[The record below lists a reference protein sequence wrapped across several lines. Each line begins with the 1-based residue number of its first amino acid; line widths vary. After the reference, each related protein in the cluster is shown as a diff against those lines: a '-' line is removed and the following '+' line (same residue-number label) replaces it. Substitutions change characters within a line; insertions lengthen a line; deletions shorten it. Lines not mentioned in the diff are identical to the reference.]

1 MTFFA
6 GNGVNL
12 GLHANAHVN
21 YKKMESRMS
30 ERKGDRRKARR
41 SKPATGPG
49 DSGWQA
55 QKSAATREQIVD
67 AAIRC
72 IVELG
77 YSRTTTMKIAEEAGL
92 SRGATLH
99 HFPSKMDII
108 RAAVDYLHEKRLQ
121 AFRRS
126 ISQMP
131 QNADIVR
138 LAVES
143 YWAHVNHP
151 IYVAFFELSVAA
163 RTDPELRKI
172 LRPAQLAFDQEWY
185 VTARDLFPEWQS
197 DTEAFDLALN
207 LTQQLMEGMAISF
220 LTHARAD
227 DKQQLLDYLERK
239 LRELKPSAEQS

>member
-1 MTFFA
+1 MDEQT
-6 GNGVNL
+6 
-12 GLHANAHVN
+12 
-21 YKKMESRMS
+21 KKRAKASRG
-30 ERKGDRRKARR
+30 KQ
-41 SKPATGPG
+41 PNGPG

-55 QKSAATREQIVD
+55 QKSAATREQIIS

-77 YSRTTTMKIAEEAGL
+77 YSRTTTIKIAEEAGL

-108 RAAVDYLHEKRLQ
+108 RAAVDYLHEKRLH

-126 ISQMP
+126 ISEMP
-131 QNADIVR
+131 RNADVVH

-163 RTDPELRKI
+163 RTDPELRNI
-172 LRPAQLAFDQEWY
+172 LRPAQRAFDQEWY
-185 VTARDLFPEWQS
+185 VTARDLFPGWQS
-197 DTEAFDLALN
+197 SPEAFDLALN

-220 LTHARAD
+220 LTHARGD
-227 DKQQLLDYLERK
+227 DKQQLLDYLEAK
-239 LRELKPSAEQS
+239 LRELKPAAA